1 MYPHAGA
8 IVKLF
13 RFISAIACLAPGV
26 LGAST
31 EAPPT
36 ELPLRWVVNLPQ
48 SDAVAFLQRLNTQLG
63 VPVELV
69 RPMLQP
75 NSYLLEIKQVPL
87 LRALQTYQG
96 MSSWMNA
103 LPGVAFASPDI
114 EIPHAAVPAPNDPVY
129 QVNQTP
135 YMNSNAYASLNM
147 QGVWDQTRGNSGVVL
162 AVLDS
167 GVLFN
172 HPELK
177 GRLLPG
183 YDFVSR
189 ASPPTG
195 TAEAGSVSTT
205 GSNDGDGRD
214 PDPSDPGDAPP
225 PGSACTDGSTDS
237 SFHGTSVASVA
248 AAQSNNGNLMTGM
261 DWNAKI
267 LPVRVSGR
275 CGIATSADIV
285 DAFYWASG
293 SGRVDPTIG
302 VNPNPAQVINL
313 SFATNAPIFGGGCG
327 DAGAASVRMAIA
339 DARALGVSV
348 VISAGN
354 NSGGSVQFPASCPG
368 VIAALAA
375 ENDGQLADYSAKGN
389 SGSAL
394 VLAAPGDSQAR
405 YVAANN
411 SGTPTGQPDPNGHN
425 AVFIRG
431 TSFSAP
437 MIAGAVSLLKSIDP
451 GLSPSEVVDL
461 LRTTALPFPGNANTC
476 AGGLIRCGCT
486 ATSCGA
492 GLLNPLGA
500 VNALRANNPGLP
512 VANVQESIVPNRD
525 GGFSVDGGAS
535 TNSDGAGDR
544 LVYLWRQV
552 AGNPLVLSGVN
563 NPAVTVLSGADRNV
577 AELALTVTDTQSNQ
591 SSTSSLRVVASN
603 ANERTFGPVGTPPA
617 AGGGP
622 TSPSENGA
630 GGGAGG
636 QGSPAASGGGGGLA
650 LGGLMGL
657 ALLLGAWRRAVQ
669 LG

>member
-1 MYPHAGA
+1 M
-8 IVKLF
+8 KLF
-13 RFISAIACLAPGV
+13 RSISFIACLAPGV
-26 LGAST
+26 LGASPAVDSSNAT
-31 EAPPT
+31 
-36 ELPLRWVVNLPQ
+36 PLRWVVNLPQ
-48 SDAVAFLQRLNTQLG
+48 SDATAFIQGLHARLG

-75 NSYLLEIKQVPL
+75 NSYLLEIKQIPA

-96 MSSWMNA
+96 LSSWMNA

-129 QVNQTP
+129 QANQAP

-147 QGVWDQTRGNSGVVL
+147 QPLWEQTRGSSGVVL

-183 YDFVSR
+183 YDFVSS
-189 ASPPTG
+189 ATPPTG
-195 TAEAGSVSTT
+195 TAEPGNVSTR

-225 PGSACTDGSTDS
+225 PGAACTDGSTDS

-313 SFATNAPIFGGGCG
+313 SFATNAPIFGGGCT
-327 DAGAASVRMAIA
+327 DNGAASVRMAIA
-339 DARALGVSV
+339 DARAMGVSV

-394 VLAAPGDSQAR
+394 VLAAPGDSRAR

-411 SGTPTGQPDPNGHN
+411 SGTANGQPDPNGHN
-425 AVFIRG
+425 AVFISG

-437 MIAGAVSLLKSIDP
+437 MIAGAISLLKSIDP

-461 LRTTALPFPGNANTC
+461 LRSTALPFLANANTC

-486 ATSCGA
+486 MASCGA
-492 GLLNPLGA
+492 GLLSPTAA

-512 VANVQESIVPNRD
+512 VANVQESLVSNRD
-525 GGFSVDGGAS
+525 GGFSIDGGAS
-535 TNSDGAGDR
+535 SNGDGGNDR
-544 LVYLWRQV
+544 LVYTWRQV
-552 AGNPLVLSGVN
+552 AGNPVVLSGVN
-563 NPAVTVLSGADRNV
+563 NSAVNVVSGVDRNV
-577 AELALTVTDTQSNQ
+577 AELALTVTDTRSNL
-591 SSTSSLRVVASN
+591 SSTSSLRVVGSN
-603 ANERTFGPVGTPPA
+603 ADERTFGPVGNPPLS
-617 AGGGP
+617 GGGP
-622 TSPSENGA
+622 TAPSENGSGGPA
-630 GGGAGG
+630 GGSGA
-636 QGSPAASGGGGGLA
+636 PAAASGGGGGGGLA

-657 ALLLGAWRRAVQ
+657 ALLMGAWRRATQ

>member
-1 MYPHAGA
+1 M
-8 IVKLF
+8 KLF
-13 RFISAIACLAPGV
+13 QSISFIACLAPGV

-31 EAPPT
+31 LQASPEPT
-36 ELPLRWVVNLPQ
+36 PLRWVVNLPQ
-48 SDAVAFLQRLNTQLG
+48 SNANAFVQRLNTQLG

-75 NSYLLEIKQVPL
+75 NSYLLEIKQIPP

-96 MSSWMNA
+96 MSGWMNA

-129 QVNQTP
+129 QANQAP

-189 ASPPTG
+189 VTPPTG
-195 TAEAGSVSTT
+195 TPEAGSVSTT

-225 PGSACTDGSTDS
+225 PGAACTDGSTDS

-275 CGIATSADIV
+275 CGVATSADIV

-313 SFATNAPIFGGGCG
+313 SFATSAPIFGGGCG

-389 SGSAL
+389 SSSAL

-437 MIAGAVSLLKSIDP
+437 MIAGAVSLLKSVSP
-451 GLSPSEVVDL
+451 GLSPGEVVDL
-461 LRTTALPFPGNANTC
+461 LRSTALPFPGNANTC
-476 AGGLIRCGCT
+476 AGGLVRCGCT

-500 VNALRANNPGLP
+500 VNALRANNPAVPL
-512 VANVQESIVPNRD
+512 ANVQESLVSNRD
-525 GGFSVDGGAS
+525 GGFSVDGAAS
-535 TNSDGAGDR
+535 TNGSGTSDR
-544 LVYLWRQV
+544 LVYVWRQV
-552 AGNPLVLSGVN
+552 AGGPLALSGVN
-563 NPAVTVLSGADRNV
+563 NPAVNVLSGVNGNI
-577 AELALTVTDTQSNQ
+577 AELALTVTDTQSNR
-591 SSTSSLRVVASN
+591 SNTSSLRVVGAG
-603 ANERTFGPVGTPPA
+603 ANERTA
-617 AGGGP
+617 AGAGNPPSTGGGA
-622 TSPSENGA
+622 TNPSQSGS
-630 GGGAGG
+630 GGGAGA
-636 QGSPAASGGGGGLA
+636 SPAASGGGGGGGLA